1 MSKSTKI
8 LAALVL
14 SGSLAGCVSP
24 DPQVQNVAGGAALG
38 AAASAIAGG
47 NQVRSLQAAL
57 LVPQQARLSPTN
69 QTFRFFRTRAV
80 RLQTTCER
88 RFARIGQGGVFAFQ
102 IAQKGLPH
110 VQ

>member
-47 NQVRSLQAAL
+47 NQGQVIAGGIVGATAGAL
-57 LVPQQARLSPTN
+57 IPN
-69 QTFRFFRTRAV
+69 
-80 RLQTTCER
+80 
-88 RFARIGQGGVFAFQ
+88 
-102 IAQKGLPH
+102 
-110 VQ
+110 